1 MNIHLDH
8 EEARIL
14 GCLLEKE
21 MATPEYY
28 PLTLNALVNACNQK
42 TNREPVVC
50 YDEATV
56 LSALDSLREKKLIR
70 QSNVSRVVKYEQI
83 FTQELKLI
91 AREEAVLCILLLRGP
106 QTIGE
111 IRGRSERLYAFPSL
125 DEVKET
131 LTSLEDVALIRQ
143 LPRQPGRKEPRYAHL
158 LSGEPQETEADT
170 PVQAVAAPRA
180 GSSNADRLEDLQQQ
194 IDSLREE
201 MQQLREEL
209 ARFRSQFE

>member
-1 MNIHLDH
+1 MNIHLNH

-50 YDEATV
+50 YDEETV
-56 LSALDSLREKKLIR
+56 IPALDSLREKKLIR
-70 QSNVSRVVKYEQI
+70 QSNIGRVVKYEQI

-111 IRGRSERLYAFPSL
+111 IRGRSERLYGFPGL

-131 LTSLEDVALIRQ
+131 LTSLEDMALIRQ

-158 LSGEPQETEADT
+158 LSGEPLETGVDN
-170 PVQAVAAPRA
+170 PVQAETAPGT
-180 GSSNADRLEDLQQQ
+180 GSSNANRLEDLQQQ
-194 IDSLREE
+194 IDGLREE